1 MLAGMWTLFLACTGP
16 GDSSARND
24 TGVGDTGT
32 EPDASWHCPQDTP
45 SVTPG
50 SETDWLV
57 TTAHYSLEVDG
68 PESLAMEL
76 GLLSE
81 GAWLAYGDWFGTE
94 PAQIPLRAG
103 FYADLTGFQAAM
115 VRDGASPASSAGYY
129 DWGSATAYTQDQ
141 PTHYYDHVLFLHE
154 LAHQW
159 HHLAAQPD
167 GNQATWYSEGLAE
180 VLSRHDW
187 DGECLRV
194 ARLPV
199 ISQEDFSAEALRI
212 VDANGNDVDTW
223 LSQDIW
229 PGERPIWF
237 AVTRWLMAL
246 DPEAFEDFRLAY
258 DADSSVTVS
267 SYFGTL
273 DGDAFEAWLRG
284 EQEPLTPVW
293 IEWTHRNSDS
303 VRGFAEYSSVARVKV
318 PGDNFSTTLRVPN
331 ERFMAGLLLGW
342 DSAQEHTVLYVD
354 ESGGLT
360 LGETLG
366 GSLTFWDAGA
376 ISAPSDSLPMSLSW
390 DQGQPVVELGGD
402 QVRPV
407 LQHAPGAGLAIYGAD
422 VVFDE
427 MAW

>member
-1 MLAGMWTLFLACTGP
+1 M
-16 GDSSARND
+16 
-24 TGVGDTGT
+24 
-32 EPDASWHCPQDTP
+32 
-45 SVTPG
+45 
-50 SETDWLV
+50 
-57 TTAHYSLEVDG
+57 
-68 PESLAMEL
+68 
-76 GLLSE
+76 
-81 GAWLAYGDWFGTE
+81 
-94 PAQIPLRAG
+94 
-103 FYADLTGFQAAM
+103 
-115 VRDGASPASSAGYY
+115 
-129 DWGSATAYTQDQ
+129 
-141 PTHYYDHVLFLHE
+141 LFLHE

-159 HHLAAQPD
+159 HHLGGQPD
-167 GNQATWYSEGLAE
+167 GGQAVWYSEGLPE

-199 ISQEDFSAEALRI
+199 TSQEDFSAEALRI

-293 IEWTHRNSDS
+293 IEWTHRSSDS
-303 VRGFAEYSSVARVKV
+303 LRGFADYSSVARVKV
-318 PGDNFSTTLRVPN
+318 PADSFSATLQVPN
-331 ERFMAGLLLGW
+331 ESFMAGLLLGW
-342 DSAQEHTVLYVD
+342 DSAQEHTVLYVHQD
-354 ESGGLT
+354 GSLT

-366 GSLTFWDAGA
+366 GSLTFWEAGS
-376 ISAPSDSLPMSLSW
+376 IPSPSGRLPMSLEW
-390 DQGQPVVELGGD
+390 DQGQPVVQLGD
-402 QVRPV
+402 DEVRPA
-407 LQHAPGAGLAIYGAD
+407 LQHAPGGGLAIYDAD
-422 VVFDE
+422 VVFSE